1 MATFLDLFPKIPYDI
16 EKALYRSN
24 YDVITDIT
32 FRFGF
37 IKEILNNISAY
48 YLYSI
53 KDSETPE
60 ILAEFVYN
68 DPEAYWIILYA
79 NDIYDPQYDWPLAY
93 SNFHKY
99 IISKYGS
106 LSAAQTNIHHYEKII
121 TRTESLSGTVTEQR
135 ITINYDKLTDDEL
148 DIPYDYYVGLPAEQ
162 SVETI
167 NMNGQTVTEVIS
179 RSEVSNYDYEE
190 EQNENKRIIKIIKPE
205 YYEQIMN
212 EFNNMTNNS
221 IAPFLRKFTTNKFVG

>member
-16 EKALYRSN
+16 EKALYRSK
-24 YDVITDIT
+24 YDVVTDIT

-37 IKEILNNISAY
+37 VKELLNNISAY

-53 KDSETPE
+53 KDTETPE
-60 ILAEFVYN
+60 ILAEYVYDN
-68 DPEAYWIILYA
+68 PEAYWIILYA
-79 NDIYDPQYDWPLAY
+79 NDIYDPQYDWPLNY
-93 SNFHKY
+93 SNFQNY

-106 LSAAQTNIHHYEKII
+106 IAASQTGIHHYEKII

-135 ITINYDKLTDDEL
+135 IIVNYDKLTNNAL
-148 DIPYDYYVGLPAEQ
+148 DIPYDYYVGLPAGQ

-179 RSEVSNYDYEE
+179 RSAVSKYDYEDQE
-190 EQNENKRIIKIIKPE
+190 NEKKRTIKIIKPE
-205 YYEQIMN
+205 YYQQIML
-212 EFNNMTNNS
+212 EFDNMTNNS
-221 IAPFLRKFTTNKFVG
+221 ITPYLRKFTTNKFMR

>member
-16 EKALYRSN
+16 EKALYRSK
-24 YDVITDIT
+24 YDVVTDIT

-37 IKEILNNISAY
+37 VKELLNNISAY

-53 KDSETPE
+53 KDTETPE
-60 ILAEFVYN
+60 ILAEYVYDN
-68 DPEAYWIILYA
+68 PEAYWIILYA
-79 NDIYDPQYDWPLAY
+79 NDIYDPQYDWPLNY
-93 SNFHKY
+93 SNFQNY

-106 LSAAQTNIHHYEKII
+106 IAASQTSIHHYEKII

-135 ITINYDKLTDDEL
+135 IIVNYDKLTNNAL
-148 DIPYDYYVGLPAEQ
+148 DIPYDYYVGLPAGQ

-179 RSEVSNYDYEE
+179 RSAVSKYDYEDQE
-190 EQNENKRIIKIIKPE
+190 NEKKRTIKIIKPE
-205 YYEQIMN
+205 YYQQIML
-212 EFNNMTNNS
+212 EFDNMTNNS
-221 IAPFLRKFTTNKFVG
+221 ITPYLRKFTTNKFMR

>member
-1 MATFLDLFPKIPYDI
+1 MATFLDLFPIIPYDI
-16 EKALYRSN
+16 EKAVYRSN
-24 YDVITDIT
+24 YDVVTDIT

-48 YLYSI
+48 YLYPI

-60 ILAEFVYN
+60 ILAEYVYN

-79 NDIYDPQYDWPLAY
+79 NDIYDPQYDWPLNY
-93 SNFHKY
+93 NNFQNY
-99 IISKYGS
+99 IIGKYGS
-106 LSAAQTNIHHYEKII
+106 LAAAQTGIHHYEKVI
-121 TRTESLSGTVTEQR
+121 TRTESLSGIVTEKR
-135 ITINYDKLTDDEL
+135 IIVNYDKLTDNAL
-148 DIPYDYYVGLPAEQ
+148 NVPYDYYVGLPAGQ

-179 RSEVSNYDYEE
+179 RSAITNYDYEDE
-190 EQNENKRIIKIIKPE
+190 ENEKKRIIKIIKPE
-205 YYEQIMN
+205 YYQQIML

-221 IAPFLRKFTTNKFVG
+221 IAPYLRKFTTNKFVR

>member
-1 MATFLDLFPKIPYDI
+1 MATFLDLFPIIPYDI

-24 YDVITDIT
+24 YDVVTDIT

-48 YLYSI
+48 YLYPI

-60 ILAEFVYN
+60 ILAEYVYN

-79 NDIYDPQYDWPLAY
+79 NDIYDPQYDWPLNY
-93 SNFHKY
+93 SNFQNY
-99 IISKYGS
+99 IIGKYGS
-106 LSAAQTNIHHYEKII
+106 LAAAQTGNHHYEKVI
-121 TRTESLSGTVTEQR
+121 TRTESLSGIVTEKR
-135 ITINYDKLTDDEL
+135 IIVNYDKLTDNAL
-148 DIPYDYYVGLPAEQ
+148 TVTYDYYVGLPAGQ

-179 RSEVSNYDYEE
+179 RSAITNYDYEDQE
-190 EQNENKRIIKIIKPE
+190 NEKKRIIKIIKPE
-205 YYEQIMN
+205 YYQQIML

-221 IAPFLRKFTTNKFVG
+221 IAPYLRKFTTNKFVG